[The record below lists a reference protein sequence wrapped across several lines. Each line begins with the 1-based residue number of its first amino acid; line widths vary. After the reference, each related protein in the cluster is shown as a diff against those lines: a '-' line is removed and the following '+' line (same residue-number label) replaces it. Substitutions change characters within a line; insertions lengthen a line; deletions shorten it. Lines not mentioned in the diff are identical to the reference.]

1 MSQELVTLA
10 ERYALESLVAE
21 GGMAAVWR
29 ARDEVLARTVAVKIL
44 HPHLAEDDS
53 FVERFRREALAAARL
68 THPNI
73 VSIYDTGTENGA
85 GTSDRHFIVMEYCGG
100 GTLAELAAA
109 EPPSPERVIGIGAA
123 ICSALSYA
131 HENGVIHRD
140 LKPANVLLSSDG
152 TLKVGDFGIAKAA
165 FTGHEITTT
174 GSLLG
179 TVTYISPEQARG
191 EEPDARSDL
200 YSLGVVLY
208 ELLVGRPPF
217 SGETAIATAM
227 KHVDE
232 QPAPPR
238 SIKAGVPKPLETVIL
253 KALSKD
259 PDDRFASADHMREE
273 LLRCGRSDETAV
285 MRAPAA
291 VQRTATAPEHH
302 GDARWV
308 AWVLA
313 LIAAAI
319 LAAVG
324 INWFVG
330 PGDDN
335 GGETSSPRATPLQ
348 IAGASDFDPHGD
360 GEEGSDEVTNAFDR
374 NPATAWTTEIYDDP
388 LDVQK
393 PGVGIYF
400 DLGESTELTQ
410 VEIVGTPGV
419 SFQLR
424 ASDEAGS
431 SENAFAVVATEEAE
445 ATTTIELDGDR
456 GRYWLVWITNLPNGG
471 TGEAAINEVKFFG
484 G

>member
-1 MSQELVTLA
+1 
-10 ERYALESLVAE
+10 
-21 GGMAAVWR
+21 MAAVWR
-29 ARDEVLARTVAVKIL
+29 ARDEVLARNVAVKIL

-53 FVERFRREALAAARL
+53 FIERFRREALAAARL

-73 VSIYDTGTENGA
+73 VSIYDTGTEDVA
-85 GTSDRHFIVMEYCGG
+85 GTSERHFIVMEYCGG
-100 GTLAELAAA
+100 GTLADLAAA

-123 ICSALSYA
+123 ICSALAYA

-140 LKPANVLLSSDG
+140 MKPANALLSSDG

-165 FTGHEITTT
+165 FTGREITTT

-208 ELLVGRPPF
+208 EMLVGRPPF
-217 SGETAIATAM
+217 SGDTAIATAM
-227 KHVDE
+227 KHAEE

-238 SIKAGVPKPLETVIL
+238 TIKAGVPKPLETVIL

-259 PDDRFASADHMREE
+259 PDDRFASADHMREA
-273 LLRCGRSDETAV
+273 LLRCGRSDETSV
-285 MRAPAA
+285 MRTSAIQRAPA
-291 VQRTATAPEHH
+291 TTEHH

-308 AWVLA
+308 AWVVA
-313 LIAAAI
+313 LIAVAI

-330 PGDDN
+330 PGDED
-335 GGETSSPRATPLQ
+335 GGDTSGPSATPLQ
-348 IAGASDFDPHGD
+348 IASATDFDPGGD
-360 GEEGSDEVTNAFDR
+360 GEEGSDEVEFAFDR
-374 NPATAWTTEIYDDP
+374 NPATAWTTEDYHDP
-388 LDVQK
+388 LQVLGK

-400 DLGESTELTQ
+400 DLGSS
-410 VEIVGTPGV
+410 VEITEVEVVGTPGI
-419 SFQLR
+419 SFELR
-424 ASDEAGS
+424 AADDIGG
-431 SENAFAVVATEEAE
+431 TEEDFVEVASE
-445 ATTTIELDGDR
+445 ENTEGTTTIELSGDR
-456 GRYWLVWITNLPNGG
+456 GRYWLVWITSLPGG
-471 TGEAAINEVKFFG
+471 EAGEAAISEVRFFG